1 MKVAILKRGL
11 SDHCPLHVHTHTMD
25 WGPKPFKFHN
35 CWLADPNCLK
45 LIRESW
51 TKQAKGTMPE
61 KLKAIKQNLKEWNC
75 SNFGN
80 IDANIRRLEDVISEI
95 DNLGRQKAQS
105 DLWEWMKRKEVYWAQ
120 QSRITWLKEGDKNT
134 KFFHAIASIKR
145 RKNMILSIDVN
156 GKNISE
162 PSQIKFEA
170 RKFFKN
176 IFKED
181 DVNRP
186 TLENLHLNSLSQAQ
200 PQSLVSPFSKDEI
213 DQAVSS
219 CDADK
224 APGPDGFNFK
234 FVKKC
239 MGHHKT

>member
-1 MKVAILKRGL
+1 MEEINNKTVRTFWKSEDIDVVFSPSRGNSGGILAIWNTMEFKLKSHLVMQHWIAELQLLEITATNKSFTWFRSQSKSVLDRLIVSSEWITQFPSMKVAILKRGL

-105 DLWEWMKRKEVYWAQ
+105 DLWEWMKRKEVYWDSNQDYVA
-120 QSRITWLKEGDKNT
+120 
-134 KFFHAIASIKR
+134 
-145 RKNMILSIDVN
+145 
-156 GKNISE
+156 
-162 PSQIKFEA
+162 
-170 RKFFKN
+170 
-176 IFKED
+176 
-181 DVNRP
+181 
-186 TLENLHLNSLSQAQ
+186 
-200 PQSLVSPFSKDEI
+200 
-213 DQAVSS
+213 
-219 CDADK
+219 
-224 APGPDGFNFK
+224 
-234 FVKKC
+234 
-239 MGHHKT
+239 